1 MSFINS
7 ILNVFVGSKSKKDL
21 KEVEGIVKQILIFEK
36 EFSLLTHDELR
47 SKTVL
52 FKNII
57 KDSRNPFNNKIETL
71 NSKIQSS
78 SNIDEKDEYYTEI
91 DLIKEESNKNVEEV
105 LNEILPQAFAVV
117 KETAKRFKENSE
129 ITVKSNEFDLRLSSE
144 KTYKNRWG

>member
-21 KEVEGIVKQILIFEK
+21 KEVEGIVKQILAFEK
-36 EFSLLTHDELR
+36 EFSSLSHDELR
-47 SKTVL
+47 LKTAI

-57 KDSRNPFNNKIETL
+57 KDSRKPFNDIIEGL

-78 SNIDEKDEYYTEI
+78 NNIDEKDEYYTEI
-91 DLIKEESNKNVEEV
+91 DTINRDSNKKVEEI

-117 KETAKRFKENSE
+117 K
-129 ITVKSNEFDLRLSSE
+129 
-144 KTYKNRWG
+144 

>member
-57 KDSRNPFNNKIETL
+57 KDSRNPFNNKIETGTGIDTPFL
-71 NSKIQSS
+71 SFNSI
-78 SNIDEKDEYYTEI
+78 NFE
-91 DLIKEESNKNVEEV
+91 
-105 LNEILPQAFAVV
+105 
-117 KETAKRFKENSE
+117 
-129 ITVKSNEFDLRLSSE
+129 
-144 KTYKNRWG
+144 